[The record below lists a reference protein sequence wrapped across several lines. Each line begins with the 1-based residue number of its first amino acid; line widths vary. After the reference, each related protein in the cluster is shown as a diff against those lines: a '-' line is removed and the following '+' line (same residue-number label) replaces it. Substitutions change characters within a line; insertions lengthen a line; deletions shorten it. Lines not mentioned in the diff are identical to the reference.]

1 MQKTISVLQFLTKTF
16 VLVPNIVGIQ
26 LLNEP
31 INIPEVFDFYT
42 NALNTLRSSG
52 TAAQSFPFYIHD
64 AFDLNNG
71 ADFVRNRGREW
82 NVLDHQSCE
91 SSPRFSLPSRLIKL
105 VKTTYLLHTIPLS
118 LPLLIPR
125 ICHSLDLWALL

>member
-16 VLVPNIVGIQ
+16 VQVPNIVGIQ

-42 NALNTLRSSG
+42 NALNTLRSSDP
-52 TAAQSFPFYIHD
+52 AVQSFPFYLHD

-71 ADFVRNRGREW
+71 ADFVRSRGREW
-82 NVLDHQSCE
+82 NVLDHHSCAA
-91 SSPRFSLPSRLIKL
+91 SLRFSASF
-105 VKTTYLLHTIPLS
+105 LS
-118 LPLLIPR
+118 N
-125 ICHSLDLWALL
+125 